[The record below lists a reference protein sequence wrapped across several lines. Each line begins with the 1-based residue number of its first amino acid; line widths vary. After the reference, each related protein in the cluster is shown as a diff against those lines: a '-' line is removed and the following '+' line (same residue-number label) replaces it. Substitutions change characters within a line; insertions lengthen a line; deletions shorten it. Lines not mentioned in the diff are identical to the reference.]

1 MDRGGSRL
9 LGAGVMPEAPLLHHE
24 PVPPSLMRRA
34 SEAQNAQDFQTS
46 IPLWGQVIAYAPGN
60 ATGYYNRGRAL
71 HKVGRNAEAAR
82 DFERAIYL
90 TSREPFEETQGPSA
104 GATLWHNYAAALLLE
119 HRDVAALAAIEKAI
133 DLHPTNA
140 EAHHCYAGI
149 LTTMN
154 RDEQA
159 LKEFNTAHQ
168 LDPDRAETV
177 IGIAMT
183 LLRRSA
189 GRDPEGWRLFET
201 RRAKGITD
209 LYPDMP
215 LWRGQAAFPIAG
227 RTIFVRSEQGYGDTL
242 QFVRYIAPLLYAGA
256 KVTLEVPRGLMRLFR
271 RCLWPH
277 EDLALYESKP
287 GLPPMHDYQTALM
300 TLPVAFPDFH
310 ERRALPYLD
319 AAHDSLLETPEDN
332 RFLPGFKV
340 GLVWH
345 GGARPN
351 DPDADSIDK
360 RRSLPQPDAMQLE
373 SELRLRCPVYSL
385 QQEDLPPGSD
395 FLDTARLVAQL
406 DVVITVDSAVAHLA
420 AAMGKPVWL
429 LDRYSPCWRW
439 GLGSATT
446 HWYST
451 MTIYRQPVPG
461 DWGPVIARV
470 LADLDVL
477 LDAPKDAA

>member
-1 MDRGGSRL
+1 
-9 LGAGVMPEAPLLHHE
+9 MPEAPLLHYE

-46 IPLWGQVIAYAPGN
+46 IPLWGKVIAYAPGN

-242 QFVRYIAPLLYAGA
+242 QFVRYIAPLLDAGA
-256 KVTLEVPRGLMRLFR
+256 QVTLEVPRGLMRLFSDR
-271 RCLWPH
+271 LLMPL
-277 EDLALYESKP
+277 DNLTLYESRP
-287 GLPPMHDYQTALM
+287 GLPPPHDYQTALM
-300 TLPVAFPDFH
+300 TLPVAFPDFY
-310 ERRALPYLD
+310 AKPAAPYLD
-319 AAHDSLLETPEDN
+319 VKPDAPSLA
-332 RFLPGFKV
+332 PGFKV

-429 LDRYSPCWRW
+429 LDRYSHCWRW
-439 GLGSATT
+439 QPGSNKS
-446 HWYST
+446 HWYPS

-461 DWGPVIARV
+461 DWAPVIARV
-470 LADLDVL
+470 LADLDKL
-477 LDAPKDAA
+477 LDAGVDAA

>member
-1 MDRGGSRL
+1 MAAVYLPALD
-9 LGAGVMPEAPLLHHE
+9 A
-24 PVPPSLMRRA
+24 VPPSLMRRA
-34 SEAQNAQDFQTS
+34 SEAQNAQDFTTS
-46 IPLWGQVIAYAPGN
+46 VPLWGQVIAYSPGS

-71 HKVGRNAEAAR
+71 HRLGRNVEAAY
-82 DFERAIYL
+82 DFERAIYI
-90 TSREPFEETQGPSA
+90 TSREPFEETQGASA
-104 GATLWHNYAAALLLE
+104 GASLWHNYAAALLLE

-154 RDEQA
+154 RDEHA
-159 LKEFNTAHQ
+159 LREFNVAHQ
-168 LDPDRAETV
+168 LDSDRAETV
-177 IGIAMT
+177 IGVAMT

-189 GRDPEGWRLFET
+189 GKDPEGWRLFEA

-215 LWRGQAAFPIAG
+215 LWRGQAAFPIKG

-242 QFVRYIAPLLYAGA
+242 QFVRYVRPLLEAGA
-256 KVTLEVPRGLMRLFR
+256 QVTLEVPRGLMRLFEAS
-271 RCLWPH
+271 LTFVN
-277 EDLALYESKP
+277 DSVVFYESRP
-287 GLPPMHDYQTALM
+287 GLPPPHDYQTALM

-310 ERRALPYLD
+310 ERPVEPYISVRPQFNLP
-319 AAHDSLLETPEDN
+319 
-332 RFLPGFKV
+332 PGLKV

-360 RRSLPQPDAMQLE
+360 RRSLPEHDAMLLE
-373 SELRLRCPVYSL
+373 AELRLRCPVHSL
-385 QQEDLPPGSD
+385 QQADLPVGYD

-420 AAMGKPVWL
+420 AAMGKTVWM

-439 GLGSATT
+439 GLGLTT
-446 HWYST
+446 SHWYPT
-451 MTIYRQPVPG
+451 LTIYRQSTPG

-470 LADLDVL
+470 LADLDAV
-477 LDAPKDAA
+477 LDAPLDAA

>member
-1 MDRGGSRL
+1 
-9 LGAGVMPEAPLLHHE
+9 MPEAPIPQAD
-24 PVPPSLMRRA
+24 PVPPALMRRA
-34 SEAQNAQDFQTS
+34 TEAQNAQDFQTS
-46 IPLWGQVIAYAPGN
+46 IPLWGQVIAYSPAS

-71 HKVGRNAEAAR
+71 HRIGRNVEAAR

-90 TSREPFEETQGPSA
+90 ISREPFEETQGPSA
-104 GATLWHNYAAALLLE
+104 AATLWHNYAAALLNT
-119 HRDVAALAAIEKAI
+119 HCDVAALAAIEKAL

-149 LTTMN
+149 LTTLN

-209 LYPDMP
+209 LYPGMP
-215 LWRGQAAFPIAG
+215 LWRGQTSFPIAG

-242 QFVRYIAPLLYAGA
+242 QFVRYIAPLLNAGA
-256 KVTLEVPRGLMRLFR
+256 HVTLEVPRGLTRLFDS
-271 RCLWPH
+271 CLP
-277 EDLALYESKP
+277 LAWGENLTLYESRP
-287 GLPPMHDYQTALM
+287 GIPPQHDYQTALM
-300 TLPVAFPDFH
+300 TLPVAFPTFH
-310 ERRALPYLD
+310 EQPALPYFNVVLGGVG
-319 AAHDSLLETPEDN
+319 H
-332 RFLPGFKV
+332 LPAGFKV

-360 RRSLPQPDAMQLE
+360 RRSLPEPDALQLRA
-373 SELRLRCPVYSL
+373 ELDLRCPVYSL
-385 QQEDLPPGSD
+385 QEEDLPPGSD
-395 FLDTARLVAQL
+395 FLDTARLIAQL
-406 DVVITVDSAVAHLA
+406 DLVIAVDTAVAHLA

-429 LDRYSPCWRW
+429 LDRYSNCWRW
-439 GLGSATT
+439 GVGSTTT
-446 HWYST
+446 HWYPT
-451 MTIYRQPVPG
+451 MTIYRQSTPG
-461 DWGPVIARV
+461 DWGPAIARV
-470 LADLDVL
+470 LADLDRM
-477 LDAPKDAA
+477 LDAEADAA